1 MWPLAGLH
9 FLTPQWP
16 APANVQ
22 AVTTLR
28 AVVDAADPYSGF
40 NLAHHVKDNPQRVQ
54 RNRELLARA
63 LGLTPVQWLDQ
74 VHGTDIVDARA
85 DGVIRC
91 ADAVH
96 TAQKNLA
103 CAVLT
108 ADCLPVL
115 FCNRNGTEVAVA
127 HAGWRGLCAGV
138 LENTVQRFTA
148 PPSQLM
154 AWLGPAIGPQAFEVG
169 PEVRAAFL
177 SAQTALALHAGAA
190 QGGVADSVAPH
201 LLDGVQ
207 KCFVASPRNVDHYLA
222 DLYQLARL
230 RLQGVGVD
238 AIFGGELCTYTDSRF
253 YSFRRAAV
261 TGRLATCIV
270 MR

>member
-9 FLTPQWP
+9 FITPLWP
-16 APANVQ
+16 APASVR

-28 AVVDAADPYSGF
+28 GVVDDADPYSGF
-40 NLAHHVKDNPQRVQ
+40 NLAHHVKDDPRRVQ
-54 RNRELLARA
+54 RHRNLLAQA
-63 LGLTPVQWLDQ
+63 LDLTPVQWLDQ
-74 VHGTDIVDARA
+74 VHGVDVVDAQG
-85 DGVIRC
+85 DGIIRC

-96 TAQKNLA
+96 TAHRDIA

-115 FCNRNGTEVAVA
+115 FCNRDGTEAAVA

-138 LENTVQRFTA
+138 LENTVRRFA
-148 PPSQLM
+148 CAPSQLL

-169 PEVRAAFL
+169 PEVRDAFFAAFRA
-177 SAQTALALHAGAA
+177 SPAAMAALNWI
-190 QGGVADSVAPH
+190 DIEN
-201 LLDGVQ
+201 
-207 KCFVASPRNVDHYLA
+207 CFSASPRTAGNYFA
-222 DLYQLARL
+222 DLYALARL
-230 RLQGVGVD
+230 RLRAAGVD
-238 AIFGGELCTYTDSRF
+238 AVYGGGFCTFSDARF

-270 MR
+270 LR

>member
-9 FLTPQWP
+9 WLTPQWP
-16 APANVQ
+16 APTNVQ

-28 AVVDAADPYSGF
+28 GVVDEADSYSGF
-40 NLAHHVKDNPQRVQ
+40 NLAHHVKDDPLRVQ
-54 RNRELLARA
+54 SHRDA
-63 LGLTPVQWLDQ
+63 LVQALNLTCVQWLDQ
-74 VHGTDIVDARA
+74 VHGIDVADARA

-96 TAQKNLA
+96 TAQRNLT

-115 FCNRNGTEVAVA
+115 FCNRDGTEIAVA

-138 LENTVQRFTA
+138 LENTVQRFRA
-148 PPSQLM
+148 APSQLM

-169 PEVRAAFL
+169 PEVRAAFI
-177 SAQTALALHAGAA
+177 AAFNAMPAAATA
-190 QGGVADSVAPH
+190 PYWPEIE
-201 LLDGVQ
+201 
-207 KCFVASPRNVDHYLA
+207 KCFASSPKTAGHYLA
-222 DLYQLARL
+222 DLYALARL
-230 RLQGVGVD
+230 RLRLAGVD
-238 AIFGGELCTYTDSRF
+238 AVYGGNFCTFSDARF
-253 YSFRRAAV
+253 FSYRRAAV

-270 MR
+270 LR